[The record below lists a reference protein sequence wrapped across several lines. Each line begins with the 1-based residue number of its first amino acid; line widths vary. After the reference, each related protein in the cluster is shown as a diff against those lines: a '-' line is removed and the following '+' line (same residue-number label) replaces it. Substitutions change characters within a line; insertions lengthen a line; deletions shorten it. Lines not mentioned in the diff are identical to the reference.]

1 MILRPP
7 ISTRAD
13 TLCPYTTLFRS
24 PRLGARRSGANRAV
38 RVDKL
43 AALRQARGDLR
54 RGLAV
59 VEAMGVEQ
67 AAQAP
72 VLLGGHAEATGLAE
86 RSEEH
91 TSELQSLMRISY
103 AVFCLKKKKKKT
115 NLRHYITIP

>member
-24 PRLGARRSGANRAV
+24 PRRGARRSGANRAV

-86 RSEEH
+86 VSHYLPPLGAVALEEV
-91 TSELQSLMRISY
+91 EQQAL
-103 AVFCLKKKKKKT
+103 AVGKIGSAAG
-115 NLRHYITIP
+115 RERVG